1 MTNLRSRIAEINKH
15 TPHDDALLALGRK
28 SASYASLL
36 AQIDETARWLAS
48 RGIIREDR
56 VAVVMPNGPE
66 MASLF
71 LAVSSVAT
79 CAPLNPAYRASE
91 FEFYLSDLQ
100 PKMLIVDHAM
110 DSAVRGVAQAAGI
123 EIVELH
129 RRDQDDLAPAGSF
142 RLDPE
147 AGLPAP
153 HVVVDYAT
161 AIDVALVLH
170 TSGTTSR
177 PKIVPLTHENLC
189 ASAAGIA
196 RSLELAAGDR
206 CLNIMPLFHVHGLVG
221 ALLSSLF
228 AGASVVCAPGYQA
241 TEFFNWLAEFHPT
254 WYTGVP
260 TMHHGILTRA
270 AANREI
276 LAAHRLRF
284 IRSCSAA
291 LPPTM
296 MADLEAAF
304 GVPVLEAYG
313 MTEASHQMSCNG
325 LPPRPRKPGSVGHA
339 TGIEIAIMDEA
350 GALLQTGVE
359 GEVVIR
365 GQSVTRGY
373 QNNPEA
379 NLKSF
384 TDGWFRTGDQGR
396 FDSDGDIFL
405 TGRIKELI
413 VRGGEKIAPR
423 EIDEALLTH
432 PAVAQALAFAVPDA
446 VLGERVAAAVVL
458 KAQAAITEFELCEHA
473 ASVLADFKV
482 PEKIVF
488 LAEIPKGPT
497 GKQQR
502 IGLAEKL
509 GLAGLGETPAA
520 AHCEY
525 CAPRSSTETRLA
537 EMWREVLRLERAGI
551 HDNFFALGGDSI
563 LAGQLITRIR
573 YAFGVELSAPR
584 MFQLP
589 TIALLAEFIEGQSAS
604 TAADRA
610 LPTVNRGGG
619 LQLTAAQ
626 QRMGFHAEL
635 EPESPV
641 YNRPFAYRLKGC
653 LNLFRLQSSLNPVV
667 KRHEILRTN
676 YRKHDGI
683 PIAIVGSPQPV
694 SIAIEDLSGQ
704 PATQR
709 DFLLLQWMQKE
720 SARPFNLETDPVM
733 RCSLVRLASDEHI
746 LFLVIH
752 HIACDASAEPVIVKD
767 IADAYNGALSD
778 THSPQYADY
787 AAWQC
792 LREAAAKQEQLDWWV
807 RHLAGQDHA
816 CEIPGDFARKP
827 IAGHKAG
834 SVPMRVDSATL
845 ERCKAVAA
853 AANTTVFTVLL
864 AAFNALLHRYT
875 SAEEIV
881 VGTPV
886 SVRNHPATES
896 MVGLFINTLALRT
909 SAAGNPSF
917 REFLHRVRET
927 VIGGLEHQEVPFDAV
942 VSAVRA
948 QHDHARAP
956 LFHLMFEYRNIET
969 SHLDMEDIVA
979 ERIEFDHGF
988 NVGPFDLTLDI
999 EPFEGGLRGNFYYDA
1014 DLFLHAT
1021 VDRFAKHFATL
1032 LDHALHSP
1040 EVKLLQLRLMTQDE
1054 KTKVLA
1060 LGQRTG
1066 VYPGALIH
1074 QLFEE
1079 EVERSPESVALV
1091 CEDKRMTYRELN
1103 ARANRLANYL
1113 RRLGVG
1119 PESLV
1124 GLFTERS
1131 LDTIVGLLGILK
1143 AGGAYLPI
1151 DTAYP
1156 KDRIEFMLED
1166 AEVRVLLTQKS
1177 LLPSTSDS
1185 KARVVCLDTD
1195 WESIAPENTDNLS
1208 IGIDPDSLAYVIYTS
1223 GSTGKPKGCLV
1234 THANVA
1240 RLMRATEPWFH
1251 FDASDVWTLFHS
1263 LAFDFSVWEIW
1274 GALLYGGKLVVVP
1287 FMISRSPNLFHRLLC
1302 EQRVTVLNLTPSA
1315 FRQFDHADEA
1325 AKDADLALRWVILG
1339 GEGLQMKTLRAW
1351 FGRHGD
1357 RKPQL
1362 VNMYGI
1368 TETTVHVTYRPLSMQ
1383 DAEDGR
1389 GSMIGVPIP
1398 DLSLYILDSQLQPTP
1413 IGLPGELYVGGAG
1426 VARGYLNRPD
1436 LTRERFI
1443 ADPFSPQSGDRLY
1456 RSGDLVRRLAD
1467 GDIEYLGRIDQQI
1480 KMRGFRIELGE
1491 IESALRQ
1498 HHQVIDAVAIVEGSE
1513 AEARLIAYIVPES
1526 PAPSAAELRNH
1537 LSAMLPDYMLPS
1549 MFVVIGAVPLTPH
1562 GKVDRRALPSPTAG
1576 NIATSAEYIA
1586 PRTTTEKEL
1595 AAIWQELLD
1604 VERVGISDNFFQIGG
1619 HSLSAM
1625 RVVARMRSIQDL
1637 DIPVS
1642 GIFQHP
1648 TIESLAAE
1656 VDHMRVSAHS
1666 DEELLRILDEIEAMP
1681 SLKAEGK

>member
-1 MTNLRSRIAEINKH
+1 MTNLRSKIEEISKR
-15 TPHDDALLALGRK
+15 TPHADALLALGRN
-28 SASYASLL
+28 SASYVSLL

-48 RGIIREDR
+48 RGIRREDR

-71 LAVSSVAT
+71 LALSSVAT

-100 PKMLIVDHAM
+100 PKIVIVDGAM
-110 DSAVRGVAQAAGI
+110 DSAARGVALEAGI

-129 RRDQDDLAPAGSF
+129 RRDLAPAGSF
-142 RLDPE
+142 SLGPDD
-147 AGLPAP
+147 GLPTP
-153 HVVVDYAT
+153 NVVVDYA
-161 AIDVALVLH
+161 AASNVALVLH

-177 PKIVPLTHENLC
+177 PKIVPLTHQNLC
-189 ASAAGIA
+189 ASATGIA
-196 RSLELAAGDR
+196 RSLELTANDR

-241 TEFFNWLAEFHPT
+241 TEFFTWLAEFHPT

-270 AANREI
+270 AANSAI
-276 LAAHRLRF
+276 LAAHPLRF

-296 MADLEAAF
+296 MAELEKTF

-313 MTEASHQMSCNG
+313 MTEAAHQMSCNG
-325 LPPRPRKPGSVGHA
+325 LPPRARKPGSVGRA
-339 TGIEIAIMDEA
+339 TGIEIAIRAEA
-350 GALLQTGVE
+350 GARWQPGAE

-396 FDSDGDIFL
+396 FDNDGDLFL

-423 EIDEALLTH
+423 EIDEALLSH

-458 KAQAAITEFELCEHA
+458 KAQASVTELELCEHA
-473 ASVLADFKV
+473 ARLLADFKV

-488 LAEIPKGPT
+488 LSEIPKGPT

-509 GLAGLGETPAA
+509 GLGSLGETPVAA
-520 AHCEY
+520 SREY
-525 CAPRSSTETRLA
+525 CAPRNETETRLA
-537 EMWREVLRLERAGI
+537 EMWREVLRLEHAGI
-551 HDNFFALGGDSI
+551 HDNFFAIGGDSI
-563 LAGQLITRIR
+563 LAGQLIARIR

-589 TIALLAEFIEGQSAS
+589 TIARLAEFIEGQSAS
-604 TAADRA
+604 TPADRS
-610 LPTVNRGGG
+610 LPTVNRAGG
-619 LQLTAAQ
+619 LPLTTAQ
-626 QRMGFHAEL
+626 QRMGFQAEL
-635 EPESPV
+635 EPDSPI

-653 LNLFRLQSSLNPVV
+653 LDLFRLQSSLNAVV
-667 KRHEILRTN
+667 QRHEILRTN
-676 YRKHDGI
+676 YRKRDGI
-683 PIAIVGSPQPV
+683 PIAIVGSPHPV
-694 SIAIEDLSGQ
+694 SIALEDLSSQ

-709 DFLLLQWMQKE
+709 DALLLQWMQKE
-720 SARPFNLETDPVM
+720 SAQPFKLETDPVM

-752 HIACDASAEPVIVKD
+752 HIACDASAEPAIVKD
-767 IADAYNGALSD
+767 IADAYNGALSS
-778 THSPQYADY
+778 TLIPQYADY

-792 LREAAAKQEQLDWWV
+792 AHEAAAKENQLSWWV
-807 RHLAGQDHA
+807 QHLAGPDNA
-816 CEIPGDFARKP
+816 CEIPGDFARNP
-827 IAGHKAG
+827 IAGYKAG
-834 SVPMRVDSATL
+834 SVPMRVDAGTL
-845 ERCKAVAA
+845 ERCKAIAA

-875 SAEEIV
+875 RAEEIV

-886 SVRNHPATES
+886 SIRNHPAAES

-909 SAAGNPSF
+909 SAAGNPTF
-917 REFLHRVRET
+917 REFLSRVRET
-927 VIGGLEHQEVPFDAV
+927 VVGGLEHQEVPFDAV

-948 QHDHARAP
+948 QRDRSRSP

-969 SHLDMEDIVA
+969 SRLEMEGIVA
-979 ERIEFDHGF
+979 ERLEFDRGF

-999 EPFEGGLRGNFYYDA
+999 EPYEGGLRGHFYYDA

-1021 VDRFAKHFATL
+1021 VERFAKHFATL
-1032 LDHALHSP
+1032 LGHAIHSP
-1040 EVKLLQLRLMTQDE
+1040 DVKLLQLSLMTPDE
-1054 KTKVLA
+1054 QTQVLA
-1060 LGQRTG
+1060 MGQRTE
-1066 VYPGALIH
+1066 VFPVAPIH
-1074 QLFEE
+1074 KLFEE
-1079 EVERSPESVALV
+1079 QVDRLPNSVALV
-1091 CEDKRMTYRELN
+1091 FEDQRMTYRELN
-1103 ARANRLANYL
+1103 ARANQLANYL
-1113 RRLGVG
+1113 RNLGVG

-1124 GLFTERS
+1124 GLLTERS
-1131 LDTIVGLLGILK
+1131 LDMIVGLLGILK

-1156 KDRIEFMLED
+1156 KDRIGFMLED

-1177 LLPSTSDS
+1177 LLDSTSGSD
-1185 KARVVCLDTD
+1185 ARVVCLDAD
-1195 WESIAPENTDNLS
+1195 WETIARENPANLS
-1208 IGIDPDSLAYVIYTS
+1208 LNIDPGSLAYVIYTS

-1234 THANVA
+1234 THANVV
-1240 RLMRATEPWFH
+1240 RLMRATEAWFH

-1263 LAFDFSVWEIW
+1263 HAFDFSVWEIW

-1287 FMISRSPNLFHRLLC
+1287 SMVSRSPDLFHRLLC

-1315 FRQFDHADEA
+1315 FRQFAQADEA
-1325 AKDADLALRWVILG
+1325 AEGADLALRWVMLG
-1339 GEGLQMKTLRAW
+1339 GEELQLKTLRAW
-1351 FGRHGD
+1351 FDRHGD
-1357 RKPQL
+1357 RKPRL
-1362 VNMYGI
+1362 VNLYGI
-1368 TETTVHVTYRPLSMQ
+1368 TETTVLVTCRPLSMQ
-1383 DAEDGR
+1383 DAHEGR
-1389 GSMIGVPIP
+1389 GSMIGFPIP
-1398 DLSLYILDSQLQPTP
+1398 DLSLYILDSLLQPTP
-1413 IGLPGELYVGGAG
+1413 IGVPGELHVAGAG

-1443 ADPFSPQSGDRLY
+1443 ANPFSPQSADRLY

-1467 GDIEYLGRIDQQI
+1467 GDMEYLGRIDQQI
-1480 KMRGFRIELGE
+1480 KIRGFRIELGE

-1498 HHQVIDAVAIVEGSE
+1498 HIQVIDAVVIVDGKE
-1513 AEARLIAYIVPES
+1513 ADARLIAYIVSGS

-1549 MFVVIGAVPLTPH
+1549 IFVLIDAVPLTPH
-1562 GKVDRRALPSPTAG
+1562 GKVDRRALPSPIAG
-1576 NIATSAEYIA
+1576 NIATAAEYIA
-1586 PRTTTEKEL
+1586 PRTPTEREL
-1595 AAIWQELLD
+1595 AAIWQELLE
-1604 VERVGISDNFFQIGG
+1604 VERVGITENFFEIGG

-1625 RVVARMRSIQDL
+1625 RVVARMQSIHDL

-1642 GIFQHP
+1642 CLFLHP

-1656 VDHMRVSAHS
+1656 VDVMRVSAHS
-1666 DEELLRILDEIEAMP
+1666 DEDLLRILDEIDAMP